1 MKKIIVM
8 FLVFLI
14 LFTSFSVVASGIKI
28 WPGKHSITINRW
40 YSEGEE
46 VDHPRIQV
54 TNTES
59 YGINVSV
66 SIDNPHVNTLSGGY
80 SQIPDLSWVKVV
92 PEVLYL
98 PGGSSDFVEVFIE
111 VPESEQSLY
120 YNEKW
125 EALVVFTPP
134 MEPGGGVNVQLEL
147 AVKLF
152 IKTPEGEVAEIQPTH
167 ILLFFFI
174 SLVILYLAYI
184 FIKKKKSSEAIFYFK
199 KKKRGGSGNNKP

>member
-1 MKKIIVM
+1 M
-8 FLVFLI
+8 FLVFLV

-28 WPGKHSITINRW
+28 WPGEHSITINRW

-59 YGINVSV
+59 YDINVSV
-66 SIDNPHVNTLSGGY
+66 SIDNPHVNTLSEGY

-152 IKTPEGEVAEIQPTH
+152 IKTPKGEVAEIQPTH

-199 KKKRGGSGNNKP
+199 KEKKRRLR

>member
-1 MKKIIVM
+1 MKKITVM
-8 FLVFLI
+8 FLVFLV
-14 LFTSFSVVASGIKI
+14 LFTSFSVVVSGIKI
-28 WPGKHSITINRW
+28 WPGKHYITINKW

-111 VPESEQSLY
+111 IPESEQSLH

-125 EALVVFTPP
+125 EALVVFSPP
-134 MEPGGGVNVQLEL
+134 IKPDGGVNVQVEL

-152 IKTPEGEVAEIQPTH
+152 IKTPTGEVARIPYIY
-167 ILLFFFI
+167 ILLGIII
-174 SLVILYLAYI
+174 SAIIIYMTQSYV
-184 FIKKKKSSEAIFYFK
+184 KKKKSSEAIFYFK
-199 KKKRGGSGNNKP
+199 KKKRGGSKL